1 MKTISI
7 YFTEYEHD
15 EDEYVILHAC
25 FLVGLMPLEWTNH
38 VLKNT
43 E

>member
-7 YFTEYEHD
+7 YFTEYKHD

-25 FLVGLMPLEWTNH
+25 FLVGLIPLE
-38 VLKNT
+38 
-43 E
+43 